1 MYVIFSKT
9 NASFQISSR
18 TETLSIFKHSFQTQL
33 LKLFVL
39 NNWAITNGGHKKS
52 SAFNT
57 FSTLILELTHLL
69 NCSCNVHSG
78 ITNKRV
84 VYAVLISIT
93 SVYMIICYCLSRKPF
108 RLLIML
114 NDKLSNCSSWRCHTG
129 ILFVMLYRVLINE
142 TSREVFVCKWNL
154 IFNVLRAI
162 LNFVIYK

>member
-39 NNWAITNGGHKKS
+39 NNFAITNEGHKNS

-57 FSTLILELTHLL
+57 FSTLILELTP
-69 NCSCNVHSG
+69 CNVHSG

-129 ILFVMLYRVLINE
+129 ILFVMLYRVLRNE

-162 LNFVIYK
+162 LHFVIYK